1 MSEQM
6 PLMLDQI
13 GERRRRSSIDI
24 WKKEKE
30 KKANTYGTGTKR

>member
-30 KKANTYGTGTKR
+30 KSQYIWNRY